1 MATTFAYKVRD
12 REGKLIEG
20 SLEGDSVELVVDKLK
35 QMGFVPI
42 SVSSKDSAGLGKNVN
57 FSLGGNRVSTREI
70 AVFSR
75 QFATMINS
83 GLPLVRSISI
93 LAEQS
98 DSVPLREVMLSTRQ
112 SIETGSSLS
121 QALGAHPKVF
131 NQLYVSMVRAGETGG
146 VLDKVLLQLA
156 DTLEKQQELKRKVRS
171 AMTYPVAVLGLVM
184 LIVIAMLL
192 FVVPKFQT
200 LFAEQNAKLPLPTQL
215 LVNASNFMRSS
226 WYLVFAAIFGA
237 VFGMKKW
244 LAKPAGRNAFDAFKL
259 RMPLFGSM
267 FRKAALARY
276 ARTLAVLLDSGVN
289 IIGALEIT
297 GDTVS
302 NQVYKNATIEVQNA
316 VEIGESMS
324 GPMARTSLFPPMLV
338 QMVNVGEETGN
349 VDEMLGRVAD
359 FYESEVTA
367 AVEGLTNML
376 EPILMGVLG
385 VVVGGMVMAL
395 YLPMFDLVT
404 HVK

>member
-1 MATTFAYKVRD
+1 MSSTFAYKVRD

-20 SLEGDSVELVVDKLK
+20 TLEGDSEALVVDKLK
-35 QMGFVPI
+35 QMGYVPV
-42 SVSSKDSAGLGKNVN
+42 SVNASGGAGLGKSVN
-57 FSLGGNRVSTREI
+57 LSIGGNKVKVRDVSI
-70 AVFSR
+70 FSR

-98 DSVPLREVMLSTRQ
+98 DSVPLRQVMLDTRQ
-112 SIETGSSLS
+112 AIETGSSLS
-121 QALGAHPKVF
+121 QALANHPRVF
-131 NQLYVSMVRAGETGG
+131 NRLYVSMVRAGETGG

-156 DTLEKQQELKRKVRS
+156 ATLERQQDLKRRVKS

-184 LIVIAMLL
+184 LIVMAMLL

-200 LFAEQNAKLPLPTQL
+200 LFAEQHANLPLPTQL
-215 LVNASNFMRSS
+215 LVNASSFMRSF
-226 WYLVFAAIFGA
+226 WYLVFGA
-237 VFGMKKW
+237 VGTGVFFLKRW
-244 LAKPAGRNAFDAFKL
+244 IRTTAGRNALDAFKL
-259 RMPLFGSM
+259 RMPLFGPL

-276 ARTLAVLLDSGVN
+276 ARTLAVLLESGVN
-289 IIGALEIT
+289 IIGSLEIT

-316 VEIGESMS
+316 VEVGETMS

-338 QMVNVGEETGN
+338 QMVAVGEETGN
-349 VDEMLGRVAD
+349 VDEMLGKVAD
-359 FYESEVTA
+359 FYESEVSAT
-367 AVEGLTNML
+367 VDGLTSML
-376 EPILMGVLG
+376 EPILMGFLG
-385 VVVGGMVMAL
+385 AVVGGMVMAL